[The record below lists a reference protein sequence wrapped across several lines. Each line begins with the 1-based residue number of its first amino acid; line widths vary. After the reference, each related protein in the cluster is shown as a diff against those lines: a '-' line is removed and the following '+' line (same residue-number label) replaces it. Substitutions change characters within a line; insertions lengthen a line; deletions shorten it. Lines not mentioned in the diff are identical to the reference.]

1 VSALPFETTPSPPA
15 TASAADHSAGPRH
28 LHAVPRDT
36 ESPAE
41 ITTEFAPVGADPADD
56 TETISV
62 DPAGGAATWMRT
74 VFVPDSGLY
83 VDRQPSIAETVR
95 RARHGRQLA
104 DRGALRGL
112 GVAHGYLA
120 AANKAVAHTWVW
132 IVDHPARLVTFVALL
147 GLAIMFPPTRHLIAM
162 LLTPIAWVQ
171 HALD

>member
-1 VSALPFETTPSPPA
+1 MSALPFETNPDPTA
-15 TASAADHSAGPRH
+15 TASAAPQPGPRH
-28 LHAVPRDT
+28 LHAVPQ

-56 TETISV
+56 TETTSV
-62 DPAGGAATWMRT
+62 KQAGGAATWMRA

-83 VDRQPSIAETVR
+83 ADRQPSIAETVR

-120 AANKAVAHTWVW
+120 AANTAVVDTWKW
-132 IVDHPARLVTFVALL
+132 IVNHPARLITFVALL